1 MKFKDLLQLLYIILC
16 KINISVHGIDY
27 VQMKFGII
35 MRVIQRSLFIHLII
49 KQNKSRNFELEI
61 NYKIIK
67 LVIMQ

>member
-16 KINISVHGIDY
+16 KINISVHGIDN

>member
-1 MKFKDLLQLLYIILC
+1 MTIKDWLQLLYIILC
-16 KINISVHGIDY
+16 KIKISVHGIDY

-35 MRVIQRSLFIHLII
+35 MRVIQRSLFIHLTI
-49 KQNKSRNFELEI
+49 KQNECRNFKLEI